1 MKKLEE
7 FPDYYITEN
16 AKIISKRCN
25 TPKILKQCIDK
36 FGYYCVS
43 MRSKNNKT
51 KTQRVHSLMMSSY
64 GQSPPIDMIYP
75 TVDHIDGNKL
85 NNRADN
91 LEWCTQQENV
101 HHAMDTGLR
110 RTEVIN
116 EYRAISDETAT
127 QICILLE
134 QGSRNKDICE
144 MFGVTQV
151 IVSGIKAGKFYRDI
165 SQDFNFRNV
174 PSSNRI
180 SESKVIGICE
190 KLQDGESV
198 NKIRLSYGVAFSVVK
213 NIKDRKTYTYLS
225 NNYNW

>member
-1 MKKLEE
+1 MKNLKDIGYPHYAATVDGRIYSLYSKKFLSENKKLGDYKAVTLCEDGERKEE
-7 FPDYYITEN
+7 TVHRLIAKAFVPNPDN
-16 AKIISKRCN
+16 
-25 TPKILKQCIDK
+25 L
-36 FGYYCVS
+36 
-43 MRSKNNKT
+43 
-51 KTQRVHSLMMSSY
+51 
-64 GQSPPIDMIYP
+64 PI
-75 TVDHIDGNKL
+75 VNHIDGDKL

-101 HHAMDTGLR
+101 RHAMDTGLR

-116 EYRAISDETAT
+116 EYRTISDETAT

-144 MFGVTQV
+144 MFDVDQV

-180 SESKVIGICE
+180 SESKVIGICK